1 MSRTHRFSI
10 AGAVVV
16 CLVSSLGNGT
26 LFASDDEHASGG
38 PAVAISIDA
47 LPAAADLPAA
57 PLSLMERSRVTFDAD
72 GLATN
77 PSLGSVA
84 LDAHRTL
91 NFLPTQSSALAG
103 QVYAGRP
110 YRMNH
115 DGSIAALMIGAVVAI
130 TGTAVLVYA
139 NRPECDI
146 NRFAGGCGYGT
157 KVVGGAV
164 LAGGMVGVVV
174 GALTW

>member
-1 MSRTHRFSI
+1 MESEMVRTHRFSI
-10 AGAVVV
+10 TGAVIV

-26 LFASDDEHASGG
+26 LFASDEHPAGG
-38 PAVAISIDA
+38 PA
-47 LPAAADLPAA
+47 PAAAPV
-57 PLSLMERSRVTFDAD
+57 SLMERSQLTFDAD
-72 GLATN
+72 GLASN
-77 PSLGSVA
+77 PSLGPLA
-84 LDAHRTL
+84 LDSHRT
-91 NFLPTQSSALAG
+91 FDSGPAQSSAFAG

-115 DGSIAALMIGAVVAI
+115 DGSIAALMIGSVVAI
-130 TGTAVLVYA
+130 AGAAVLIYA

-164 LAGGMVGVVV
+164 LSGGMVGIVV
-174 GALTW
+174 GALTWR